1 MDKLGRSSGA
11 SGDVQ
16 ADSSEAVARR
26 IERDFND
33 LVAIFERQ
41 LQVLSEGDHISKRHI
56 GAARAA
62 ARRGLQLSRELLNQ
76 LRD

>member
-16 ADSSEAVARR
+16 ADNSEAVARR
-26 IERDFND
+26 IERDFNN
-33 LVAIFERQ
+33 LLAIFERQ
-41 LQVLSEGDHISKRHI
+41 LQESEGDQLSKRHI

-62 ARRGLQLSRELLNQ
+62 ARRGLQLSRELLRQ